1 MPPACPLSFSCWV
14 VSDSLWP
21 QGLQHARLPCPSPSP
36 KVCSNSCSL
45 NRWCYPIISYSVV
58 PFSSCPQSFPASE
71 SFPMSRLFTS
81 GGQSIEALASILPM
95 KIQDWFPL
103 GLADL
108 ISLLAKGLLRVFSI
122 TTVWKHRF
130 FGPQPSWWFNSY
142 LYMTSLDNTWGDFVT
157 FYCGI
162 FRSTFS
168 MKFSANIRFSNLELP
183 EVFLKWILIF

>member
-1 MPPACPLSFSCWV
+1 MTSYRWRTRHGKCIGGFVQVLSRVPLFATPWTAARRASLSITNSRSSPIVVQSPSHVQLFVIPWSAACE
-14 VSDSLWP
+14 
-21 QGLQHARLPCPSPSP
+21 LPCPSLCPW
-36 KVCSNSCSL
+36 VCSNSCSL

-122 TTVWKHRF
+122 TTVWKHQF
-130 FGPQPSWWFNSY
+130 FGDQPSLWS
-142 LYMTSLDNTWGDFVT
+142 SSHIPTWL
-157 FYCGI
+157 
-162 FRSTFS
+162 
-168 MKFSANIRFSNLELP
+168 LEKP
-183 EVFLKWILIF
+183 